1 MEKDLG
7 YRKIQCTGRG
17 SYIICLPKKW
27 VESIEL
33 EKGSE
38 IAFKLQDNSILTL
51 VPRKN
56 LEKSEG
62 AKKPKLKE
70 YWIVVK
76 PKEDTQ
82 SVCRKIRALYLI
94 GADII
99 KVRIKNEEE
108 FSKHAPA
115 ITELARNVLLGSE
128 IIDATS
134 NEITIQ
140 ILVNHPSF
148 PVESAIKRMA
158 TMVLIAS
165 KNITTSLEN
174 VDYKIF
180 ENIKDMCFDAN
191 RLNLYVIRQLKY
203 GIQRNL
209 YKEMGFKSPKEFLLY
224 RMIAQ
229 NIKDIAENIIK
240 VVDNLEAFKEWIHEN
255 VIFSKET
262 FDEEAYSQI
271 SKFTSSAHQV
281 FEESI
286 KTLFKQDYTQADKII
301 AEAEFLIKL
310 ENELLIMLMSK
321 KTDPH
326 VSSILRLIL
335 DNARRIIDYSKDIA
349 ELTLNL
355 TVEETVDMSFN
366 NSVQLMKTL

>member
-17 SYIICLPKKW
+17 SYIICLPKEW

-51 VPRKN
+51 VPRKI
-56 LEKSEG
+56 LEKSES

-70 YWIVVK
+70 YWVNVK

-82 SVCRKIRALYLI
+82 SVCRKIKALYLI

-108 FSKHAPA
+108 LSKHAPA
-115 ITELARNVLLGSE
+115 ITELVKNVLLGAE
-128 IIDATS
+128 IIDTTS

-148 PVESAIKRMA
+148 PIDSAIKRMA
-158 TMVLIAS
+158 TMVLLAS
-165 KNITTSLEN
+165 KSITTSVEN
-174 VDYKIF
+174 MNEKMF
-180 ENIKDMCFDAN
+180 KNIRDMCFDVN

-209 YKEMGFKSPKEFLLY
+209 YREMGFKSPKEFLLY

-240 VVDNLEAFKEWIHEN
+240 VVDNLETFKKLIHEH
-255 VIFSKET
+255 VIFLKET
-262 FDEEAYSQI
+262 FDEEVYSQI
-271 SKFTSSAHQV
+271 NKFTSSAHQV

-286 KTLFKQDYTQADKII
+286 KSLFKQDYGQADKII
-301 AEAEFLIKL
+301 AEAESLIKL
-310 ENELLIMLMSK
+310 ENELLTMLMSK
-321 KTDPH
+321 KMDPNL
-326 VSSILRLIL
+326 SSSLRLIL
-335 DNARRIIDYSKDIA
+335 DNSRRIVDYSKNIA

-355 TVEETVDMSFN
+355 TVEETVDMLFN
-366 NSVQLMKTL
+366 NSLQPTKNT

>member
-17 SYIICLPKKW
+17 SYIICLPKEW

-38 IAFKLQDNSILTL
+38 IAFKLQDNSLLTL
-51 VPRKN
+51 VPRKI

-62 AKKPKLKE
+62 VKKPKLKE
-70 YWIVVK
+70 YWVNIK

-82 SVCRKIRALYLI
+82 SVCRKIKALYLI

-115 ITELARNVLLGSE
+115 ITELVKNVLLGAE

-148 PVESAIKRMA
+148 PIESAIKRMA
-158 TMVLIAS
+158 TMVLLAS
-165 KNITTSLEN
+165 KSIISSLEN
-174 VDYKIF
+174 MSDEMFK
-180 ENIKDMCFDAN
+180 NIRDMCLDAN

-240 VVDNLEAFKEWIHEN
+240 VVDNLEAFEKLIHEH
-255 VIFSKET
+255 VIFLKEK

-286 KTLFKQDYTQADKII
+286 KTLFKQDYIQADKII
-301 AEAEFLIKL
+301 TEAESLIKL

-321 KTDPH
+321 KMDPNL
-326 VSSILRLIL
+326 SSILRLIS
-335 DNARRIIDYSKDIA
+335 DNARRIIDCSKDIA

-355 TVEETVDMSFN
+355 TVEETVDMLFN
-366 NSVQLMKTL
+366 NSIQPVKTS

>member
-17 SYIICLPKKW
+17 SYIICLPKEW

-38 IAFKLQDNSILTL
+38 IAFKLQDNSMLTL
-51 VPRKN
+51 VPRKI

-62 AKKPKLKE
+62 AKKPRLKE
-70 YWIVVK
+70 YWVNVK

-82 SVCRKIRALYLI
+82 SLCRKIKALYLI

-108 FSKHAPA
+108 LSKHALA
-115 ITELARNVLLGSE
+115 MTELVKNVLLGAE
-128 IIDATS
+128 IIDTTS

-148 PVESAIKRMA
+148 PIESAIKRMA
-158 TMVLIAS
+158 TMVLLAS
-165 KNITTSLEN
+165 KSITTSVEN
-174 VDYKIF
+174 MDEKMF
-180 ENIKDMCFDAN
+180 KNIRDICFDTN

-209 YKEMGFKSPKEFLLY
+209 YREMGFKSPKEFLLY

-240 VVDNLEAFKEWIHEN
+240 VVDNLETFKKLIHEH
-255 VIFSKET
+255 VIFLKET
-262 FDEEAYSQI
+262 FDDEVHSQI

-286 KTLFKQDYTQADKII
+286 KTLFKQDYSQADKII
-301 AEAEFLIKL
+301 AEAESLIKL
-310 ENELLIMLMSK
+310 ENELLTMLMSK
-321 KTDPH
+321 KMDPNL
-326 VSSILRLIL
+326 SSSLRLIL
-335 DNARRIIDYSKDIA
+335 DNSRRIIDYSKDIA

-355 TVEETVDMSFN
+355 TVEETVDMLFN
-366 NSVQLMKTL
+366 NSVQPAKNT

>member
-17 SYIICLPKKW
+17 SYVICLPKEW
-27 VESIEL
+27 VENINL

-38 IAFKLQDNSILTL
+38 IAFKLQDDSTLTL
-51 VPRKN
+51 VPRKI

-62 AKKPKLKE
+62 AKKPRLRE
-70 YWIVVK
+70 YWINVR
-76 PKEDTQ
+76 PKEDVQ
-82 SVCRKIRALYLI
+82 SVCRKIKALYLI

-99 KVRIKNEEE
+99 KVRVKSEEE
-108 FSKHAPA
+108 FSKHASA
-115 ITELARNVLLGSE
+115 ITDLVKNVLLGAE

-140 ILVNHPSF
+140 ILVNHSSF
-148 PVESAIKRMA
+148 PIESAIKRMA
-158 TMVLIAS
+158 TMVLLAS
-165 KNITTSLEN
+165 KNITTSVESMN
-174 VDYKIF
+174 DEMFK
-180 ENIKDMCFDAN
+180 NIKDMCFDAN

-229 NIKDIAENIIK
+229 SIKDIAENIIK
-240 VVDNLEAFKEWIHEN
+240 VVDNLEAFKKLIHEHT
-255 VIFSKET
+255 ILLKET
-262 FDEEAYSQI
+262 FDEEAHSQI
-271 SKFTSSAHQV
+271 NRFTSSAHQV

-286 KTLFKQDYTQADKII
+286 KTLFKQDYSQADKII
-301 AEAEFLIKL
+301 AEAESLTKL

-321 KTDPH
+321 KIDPNL
-326 VSSILRLIL
+326 SSILRLIL
-335 DNARRIIDYSKDIA
+335 DNARRIIDYSRGIA

-355 TVEETVDMSFN
+355 TVEDTVDMFFN
-366 NSVQLMKTL
+366 DSIQPAKNR